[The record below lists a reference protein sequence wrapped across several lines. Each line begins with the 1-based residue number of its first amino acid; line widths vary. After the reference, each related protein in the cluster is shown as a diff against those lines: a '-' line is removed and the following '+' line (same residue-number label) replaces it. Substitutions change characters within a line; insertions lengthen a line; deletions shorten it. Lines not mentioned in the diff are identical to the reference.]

1 MAESGFKVKRARGM
15 SGPGALPVLGAVSW
29 AALALALGVVM
40 AVAPAGSAG
49 RSVAIA
55 GVAWAAQAL
64 AGGALFVALSRRGWA
79 VQRLPWALF
88 SVGVAARLVTDAA
101 WLGARTFGTSPPA
114 DIQVAAYSVSYVL
127 LFASLLWLMSTL
139 RKEMVSVATLD
150 AVSVMLTSGLL
161 IFFFALGSGVGLAGG
176 EGALAMLARVARPVA
191 DLGLLFLG
199 LAALLSVRRPPFVV
213 VTNGGL
219 VLLIAADAA
228 YLWMRARGDY
238 GLGLAEA
245 LWAGGVMML
254 AFAALLWGGEDV
266 APARHVGHPG
276 VMLFWFG
283 PLSPLVQYGFL
294 LVWGTLYPPLPPYV
308 LLGGVVLA
316 AVLACRMFE
325 INRALERQACRQEEL
340 ARQAEGNRILREL
353 HDTVKQGVH
362 GTSLMLEAAT
372 LAGKSGNEAAVS
384 DLVSKALETTRE
396 TGHQLSKPLDELKL
410 LSGHAGDA
418 EEFFGENLRSFGE
431 RFGMRTRAELN
442 ASPGDLPRE
451 KLSAAHRVFVEAA
464 WNAAKHSGAE
474 NLLLQTRREGD
485 DFVLRLSDDGRGF
498 DPGRKTG
505 GYGMISMISRAEEAG
520 ARLEVV
526 SEPGKGT
533 TVELRFGR

>member
-1 MAESGFKVKRARGM
+1 MAESGLNPKSARGM
-15 SGPGALPVLGAVSW
+15 SGLVALPVWGAVSW

-40 AVAPAGSAG
+40 VVAPAGSAG
-49 RSVAIA
+49 RSVAIV

-88 SVGVAARLVTDAA
+88 SVGVAARLVADAA
-101 WLGARTFGTSPPA
+101 WLGARAFGTSPPA
-114 DIQVAAYSVSYVL
+114 VIQVAAYSASYVL

-161 IFFFALGSGVGLAGG
+161 IFFFALDSGVGLAGDDG
-176 EGALAMLARVARPVA
+176 LTVLSRLARPVA

-228 YLWMRARGDY
+228 YLWTRGDY
-238 GLGLAEA
+238 GLGPAEA

-266 APARHVGHPG
+266 LPARHVGHPG

-308 LLGGVVLA
+308 LLGGAALA
-316 AVLACRMFE
+316 AVLACSMFE
-325 INRALERQACRQEEL
+325 INRALERQARKQEEL
-340 ARQAEGNRILREL
+340 ARQAESNRILREL

-372 LAGKSGNEAAVS
+372 LAGKTGDEAAVR
-384 DLVSKALETTRE
+384 DLVSRALETTRE
-396 TGHQLSKPLDELKL
+396 TGHQLSKPLDELRL

-431 RFGMRTRAELN
+431 RFGMRTRADLA
-442 ASPGDLPRE
+442 ASPGELPRE
-451 KLSAAHRVFVEAA
+451 KLSVAHRVFVEAA

-520 ARLEVV
+520 ARLEIV
-526 SEPGKGT
+526 SEPGNGT